1 MEITHIMSCTG
12 GQALHAYVI
21 NLARSD
27 ARRAHMVAELAKT
40 GLSYSI
46 VTAIDDRSLN
56 IHDTTTVHPS
66 YLERTDWRPG
76 RVGNGLSHLR
86 VYQQIIADGRERALV
101 LEDDVVLSPD
111 LADVAAAVAEQ
122 LTGAEIALL
131 TFDSET
137 PCELSRDGLVR
148 LPSSRSLALPIDIG
162 QPIGAA
168 AYVITREACE
178 RMAASIL
185 PVRAHSDDWSYWYG
199 QGALDRIRCVTPHAV
214 SKSPSF
220 ESTIDYN
227 APSSVKARVAKSLAG
242 NLPLVRQAISYRRR
256 RIWQR
261 WTQVELVDK
270 PFIAKPSR
278 LN

>member
-1 MEITHIMSCTG
+1 MSNIG

-27 ARRAHMVAELAKT
+27 ARRAHMVAELAKA
-40 GLSYSI
+40 GLSYDI
-46 VTAIDDRSLN
+46 VTAIDDRNLN
-56 IHDTTTVHPS
+56 IHDTTKVHPS

-76 RVGNGLSHLR
+76 RVGNGLSHLLA
-86 VYQQIIADGRERALV
+86 YQQIIADGHERALV
-101 LEDDVVLSPD
+101 LEDDVVLS
-111 LADVAAAVAEQ
+111 ADVANVADAVAEH
-122 LTGAEIALL
+122 LTGAEVALL

-148 LPSSRSLALPIDIG
+148 LPSARALALPIDMA

-178 RMAASIL
+178 RMACSIL
-185 PVRAHSDDWSYWYG
+185 PVRAHSDDWSYWYT

-227 APSSVKARVAKSLAG
+227 APSSVKARLVKSIAG
-242 NLPLVRQAISYRRR
+242 NFPLARHAISYRRR
-256 RIWQR
+256 RIWQS